1 VIRSFLSA
9 WQKTLRDFTPEAAKC
24 LAPLPHSLYT
34 FSTNLKYSFVENQSR
49 PGHSLV
55 SQSIV
60 ILDFGAQYTQLIA
73 RRVREQNVFSVVLP
87 CTASLA
93 EVKACA
99 PAGIVLSGAP
109 WSVYDK
115 DAPPADARVFELGLP
130 VLGICYGLQFMVH
143 TLGGKVRP
151 AEKREY
157 GSAEVDIVSESV
169 LFQGLAK
176 KLAVWMSHGDEAL
189 ELPPGFELMA
199 KTHYAVAGIQ
209 NVAKRWYAVQFHPEV
224 HHTPQGTQILKNFI
238 FQICGAKPTWTPQHF
253 IDSTV
258 EQVRKQVGTGRALCA
273 LSGGV
278 DSSVAA
284 VLVDRALRDKKG
296 KSRLTCVFV
305 NNGVLRKN
313 EFEKVQKTL
322 RDKLGLHVDAVDET
336 GRFLKK
342 LKGVSDP
349 EKKRKIIGNEF
360 IKVFEKEARRIE
372 KTEGK
377 VKWLVQ
383 GTLYPDVIE
392 SRSVRGPS
400 QVIKSHHNVGGLPEK
415 MKLKLIEPLKD
426 LFKDEVRKIGRDL
439 GMPDEILHR
448 QPFPGPGLAV
458 RVLGEVTPERLA
470 VLRECDDIVVS
481 EIKEA
486 GLYTKVWQSF
496 AVLLP
501 VMSVGVMGD
510 MRTYAYTCAIRAVS
524 SEDGMTA
531 DWVPLP
537 HDVLKIIS
545 TRIVNEVKG
554 VNRVVYD
561 ITSKPP
567 GTIEWE

>member
-1 VIRSFLSA
+1 MESPSRLTS
-9 WQKTLRDFTPEAAKC
+9 
-24 LAPLPHSLYT
+24 PLL
-34 FSTNLKYSFVENQSR
+34 
-49 PGHSLV
+49 

-73 RRVREQNVFSVVLP
+73 RRIREQNVFSVVLP
-87 CTASLA
+87 CTAALS
-93 EVKACA
+93 EVKSYA
-99 PAGIVLSGAP
+99 PVGIILSGAP
-109 WSVYDK
+109 WSVYDE
-115 DAPPADARVFELGLP
+115 DAPPADPRIFELRLP

-157 GSAEVDIVSESV
+157 GHAEIDIVAECK
-169 LFQGLAK
+169 LFNGLAK
-176 KLAVWMSHGDEAL
+176 RQPVWMSHGDEAL
-189 ELPPGFELMA
+189 ELPPGFELTA
-199 KTHYAVAGIQ
+199 RTSHAVAAIQ
-209 NVAKRWYAVQFHPEV
+209 NVAKNWYAVQFHPEV
-224 HHTPQGTQILKNFI
+224 HHTRSGTEILRNFI
-238 FQICGAKPTWTPQHF
+238 FQICGAKPSWTPQHF

-258 EQVRKQVGTGRALCA
+258 SQVRQQVGTGRAICA

-322 RDKLGLHVDAVDET
+322 RDKLGLHLDAIDAT
-336 GRFLKK
+336 NRFLSK
-342 LKGVSDP
+342 LRGVSDP

-360 IKVFEKEARRIE
+360 IKVFEMEARRIE
-372 KTEGK
+372 KDEGK

-439 GMPDEILHR
+439 GMPEEILQR

-470 VLRECDDIVVS
+470 LLRECDDIVVT
-481 EIKEA
+481 EIKNA

-531 DWVPLP
+531 DWVALP
-537 HDVLKIIS
+537 HEVLKTIS

-561 ITSKPP
+561 VTSKPP

>member
-1 VIRSFLSA
+1 VANPTGKKTSFLKQSSGNHA
-9 WQKTLRDFTPEAAKC
+9 
-24 LAPLPHSLYT
+24 
-34 FSTNLKYSFVENQSR
+34 FVD
-49 PGHSLV
+49 
-55 SQSIV
+55 QSIV

-73 RRVREQNVFSVVLP
+73 RRIREQNVFSAVVP

-93 EVKACA
+93 EVKSYH
-99 PAGIVLSGAP
+99 PVGIVLSGAP

-115 DAPPADARVFELGLP
+115 DAPPADVHVFDLGVP

-157 GSAEVDIVSESV
+157 GHAEIDIVSDSV

-209 NVAKRWYAVQFHPEV
+209 NVSKKWYAVQFHPEV
-224 HHTPQGTQILKNFI
+224 HHTPQGTHILKNFV

-253 IDSTV
+253 ITSTI
-258 EQVRKQVGTGRALCA
+258 EQVKQQVGAGRAICA

-284 VLVDRALRDKKG
+284 VLVDRALRDSRG

-305 NNGVLRKN
+305 NNGLLRKN

-322 RDKLGLHVDAVDET
+322 RDRLGLRLDAVDAT
-336 GRFLKK
+336 DRFLGK
-342 LKGVSDP
+342 LSGVSDP

-360 IKVFEKEARRIE
+360 IKVFERESRCIE
-372 KTEGK
+372 KNEGK

-426 LFKDEVRKIGRDL
+426 LFKDEVRKVGREL
-439 GMPDEILHR
+439 GLPEEILQR

-458 RVLGEVTPERLA
+458 RILGEVSRERLA
-470 VLRECDDIVVS
+470 LLRECDDIVVS

-486 GLYTKVWQSF
+486 GLYSKLWQSF

-510 MRTYAYTCAIRAVS
+510 QRTYAYTCAIRAVT

-531 DWVPLP
+531 DWVQLP
-537 HDVLKIIS
+537 NEVLKLIS

-554 VNRVVYD
+554 INRVVYD
-561 ITSKPP
+561 VTSKPP

>member
-1 VIRSFLSA
+1 METQSGSA
-9 WQKTLRDFTPEAAKC
+9 A
-24 LAPLPHSLYT
+24 SL
-34 FSTNLKYSFVENQSR
+34 NQA
-49 PGHSLV
+49 
-55 SQSIV
+55 IV

-73 RRVREQNVFSVVLP
+73 RRIREQNVFSVVLP
-87 CTASLA
+87 CTASLD
-93 EVKACA
+93 EIKHCSPV
-99 PAGIVLSGAP
+99 GLVLSGAP

-115 DAPPADARVFELGLP
+115 DAPPADARLFDLGVP

-157 GSAEVDIVSESV
+157 GHAEIDIVLDSR
-169 LFQGLAK
+169 LFYGLEK
-176 KLAVWMSHGDEAL
+176 KQSVWMSHGDEAL
-189 ELPPGFELMA
+189 ELPPGFELTA
-199 KTHYAVAGIQ
+199 KTSHAVAGIQ
-209 NVAKRWYAVQFHPEV
+209 NPAKRWFAVQFHPEV
-224 HHTPQGTQILKNFI
+224 HHTRNGTAILRNFI
-238 FQICGAKPTWTPQHF
+238 FDICGAQPSWTPQHF
-253 IDSTV
+253 IDSTIAD
-258 EQVRKQVGTGRALCA
+258 VRRQVGIGRAICA

-284 VLVDRALRDKKG
+284 VLVDRALRDEKG
-296 KSRLTCVFV
+296 RSRLTCIFV

-313 EFEKVQKTL
+313 EFEKVQQTL
-322 RDKLGLHVDAVDET
+322 HDNLGLNLEAVDASD
-336 GRFLKK
+336 RFLAK
-342 LKGVSDP
+342 LKGVTDP
-349 EKKRKIIGNEF
+349 ETKRKIIGNEF
-360 IKVFEKEARRIE
+360 IAVFEDEANRIQKEQ
-372 KTEGK
+372 GS
-377 VKWLVQ
+377 VDYLVQ

-400 QVIKSHHNVGGLPEK
+400 QVIKSHHNVGGLPEL

-439 GMPDEILHR
+439 GIPEEILQR

-470 VLRECDDIVVS
+470 LLRECDDIVVT
-481 EIKEA
+481 EIKKA
-486 GLYTKVWQSF
+486 GLYTKIWQSF

-501 VMSVGVMGD
+501 VMSVGVLGD

-524 SEDGMTA
+524 SEDGMSA

-537 HDVLKIIS
+537 HDVLKNIS